1 MIKIIDEKFLR
12 DNPDHIFVF
21 GDNRLRTGKGG
32 AAKLR
37 DEPNVY
43 GFITK
48 KFPNNRELSFYKPQ
62 EYHEVFERE
71 MQKLIDTIERNSD
84 KIYMVSKLGAG
95 LANKYYIWE
104 KVIEP
109 QLKSLLSKYSNV
121 MFLF

>member
-48 KFPNNRELSFYKPQ
+48 KFPNNQESSFYRPE
-62 EYHEVFERE
+62 EYQKVFERE
-71 MQKLIDTIERNSD
+71 IEKLINTI
-84 KIYMVSKLGAG
+84 KK
-95 LANKYYIWE
+95 
-104 KVIEP
+104 
-109 QLKSLLSKYSNV
+109 
-121 MFLF
+121 